1 MIVWCK
7 HSHIVLHELESL
19 DVAQLCA
26 GPLRSNPEYHLACH
40 KDFLSPGSVKW
51 IVNWLWA
58 RRPLFAI
65 PSVALIY
72 FPELPLTAET
82 GN

>member
-1 MIVWCK
+1 MIAWCK
-7 HSHIVLHELESL
+7 HSHMLQELESF

-26 GPLRSNPEYHLACH
+26 GPLHSDPEYHLACH

-58 RRPLFAI
+58 CQPLFAI
-65 PSVALIY
+65 PSMVLIY
-72 FPELPLTAET
+72 FPELSLTGET